1 MNRPVPR
8 SPQAGPSGER
18 VALGHVTGVFGVQ
31 GWIKLS
37 SYTRPA
43 DSLLDYPR
51 WIIRDQSWKVVEGRM
66 HGQSLVARLDGLQD
80 RDAAMGLRGAEIKVE
95 RAELPPPDDG
105 EIYWADL
112 IGCEVLN
119 GAGVSLGTVRSLYEN
134 GAQDVLVV
142 QGDRQRL
149 IPFVGGPIVQ
159 TVDLAARKIVVD
171 WQPEY

>member
-1 MNRPVPR
+1 MSNPVP
-8 SPQAGPSGER
+8 GNGR

-37 SYTRPA
+37 SYTRPE
-43 DSLLDYPR
+43 DGLLEYPR
-51 WIIRDQSWKVVEGRM
+51 WVIRDKSWQVAEGRT
-66 HGQSLVARLDGLQD
+66 HGASLVARLEGLQD
-80 RDAAMGLRGAEIKVE
+80 RDAAMKLRGAEIEVE
-95 RAELPPPDDG
+95 RAELPPAKPG

-112 IGCEVLN
+112 IGCEVVS
-119 GAGVSLGTVRSLYEN
+119 GSGVLLGTVRSLYGN

-142 QGDRQRL
+142 QGERQRL
-149 IPFVGGPIVQ
+149 IPFVSGPIVQ

>member
-1 MNRPVPR
+1 MSNPVP
-8 SPQAGPSGER
+8 GCGR

-43 DSLLDYPR
+43 GSLLEYPR
-51 WIIRDQSWKVVEGRM
+51 WVIRDKSWKVAEGRM
-66 HGQSLVARLDGLQD
+66 HGVSLVARLEGLDD
-80 RDAAMGLRGAEIKVE
+80 RDAAMKLRGAEIEVE
-95 RAELPPPDDG
+95 RAELPPAKPG

-112 IGCEVLN
+112 IGCEVLSES
-119 GAGVSLGTVRSLYEN
+119 GVSLGTVRSLYEN

-142 QGDRQRL
+142 QNERQRL
-149 IPFVGGPIVQ
+149 IPFVTGPIVQ
-159 TVDLAARKIVVD
+159 VVDLAARKIVVD